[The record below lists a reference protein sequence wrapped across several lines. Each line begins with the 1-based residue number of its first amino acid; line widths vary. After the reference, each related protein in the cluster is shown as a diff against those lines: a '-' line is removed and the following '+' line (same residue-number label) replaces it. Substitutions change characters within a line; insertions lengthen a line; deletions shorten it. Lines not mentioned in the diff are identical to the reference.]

1 MVAVGFFGEALGREH
16 LAVLVDAHDPA
27 LAPGSGARSASR
39 WRSSSASS
47 FARSGEKLA
56 GLDLDQLAVRAHEVD
71 HVAVDLDLERVAGR
85 REQPL

>member
-1 MVAVGFFGEALGREH
+1 MLVDADDPALGRI
-16 LAVLVDAHDPA
+16 
-27 LAPGSGARSASR
+27 GCTIRMR

-47 FARSGEKLA
+47 LAAAGETA

-85 REQPL
+85 GQQRFEVAVERAFTRRTPIPAV